1 LRRLREAQNGTAS
14 ATAAAIGKAAS
25 TIAAAQPNGVST
37 STRPAT
43 HSSASAA
50 SGRPVGVG
58 RFDQLRPA
66 VSKKPTTT
74 ASVKPNSI
82 SCACHS
88 GPDRYGWPSQP
99 ATCAAHRPIDSA
111 AKLLASR

>member
-1 LRRLREAQNGTAS
+1 LREATKGIAS
-14 ATAAAIGKAAS
+14 ATAAASGKAAL
-25 TIAAAQPNGVST
+25 TTAAAQPHGVST
-37 STRPAT
+37 STRPAS

-66 VSKKPTTT
+66 VSRKPTTT

-82 SCACHS
+82 SCACQIE
-88 GPDRYGWPSQP
+88 PR
-99 ATCAAHRPIDSA
+99 R
-111 AKLLASR
+111 